1 MIKISKTYP
10 VNFNK
15 SQNKYLRYT
24 KNIIVKQII
33 VINIFGISNVLFISS
48 SFCIKKL
55 IKKRL

>member
-10 VNFNK
+10 VNLNK